1 MLRDPSILSYLALRV
16 RIATP
21 VNIGEGPTSMR
32 GVEIVVREKE
42 ILRLNPTNRRS
53 ELESQELNK
62 DDVSKLLAL
71 VGTIPVFFVPVAQ
84 NPVEFR
90 RRCLI
95 IYDLCIVTGNIE
107 GFCDEIRDVF
117 PDEHVRD

>member
-32 GVEIVVREKE
+32 GVEIIVREKE
-42 ILRLNPTNRRS
+42 ILRLNLMNRRS
-53 ELESQELNK
+53 KLESQELNK

-71 VGTIPVFFVPVAQ
+71 VGTIPVFFVPVVQ

-90 RRCLI
+90 QRCLI
-95 IYDLCIVTGNIE
+95 MYDLCIVTENIE
-107 GFCDEIRDVF
+107 GFCDEIWDVF
-117 PDEHVRD
+117 PNEHVQD